1 MASGR
6 RTGLGKLWSWVAAR
20 GPVPHRPTFTASIF
34 AALLAVG
41 VVLGFVAFRTTDQ
54 PARSALPPSTSVPA
68 PVHVPTTTL
77 PPTTTA
83 TTPPTTPPTTDAV
96 ATQVG
101 PCRRADLQVTVS
113 VSGGPG
119 ATEVTTELRDIA
131 PCTWQPVTVSGY
143 PCPDTIVVV
152 DAGGSQVWP
161 APGQAEQ
168 CSTPAGRVLTP
179 GQDESLSATWD
190 NRVLAGGATTPAP
203 RGQYAA
209 VGTWSWATDGGR
221 PDQASQSQ
229 PFTLG

>member
-6 RTGLGKLWSWVAAR
+6 RTGLGRLLSSVTAR
-20 GPVPHRPTFTASIF
+20 GPVPHRPTFTASIL

-41 VVLGFVAFRTTDQ
+41 VVLGFVAFGTTDQ
-54 PARSALPPSTSVPA
+54 AARRAAPPTTSLP
-68 PVHVPTTTL
+68 PVHVPSTTL
-77 PPTTTA
+77 PPTTAATA
-83 TTPPTTPPTTDAV
+83 PPTTPPTTTAA

-119 ATEVTTELRDIA
+119 VTEVTTELRDLA
-131 PCTWQPVTVSGY
+131 PCSWQPVAVEGY
-143 PCPDTIVVV
+143 PCPDTIAVV

-179 GQDESLSATWD
+179 GQDETLSAAWD
-190 NRVLAGGATTPAP
+190 DRVPAGGTTVPAP
-203 RGQYAA
+203 PGRYAA
-209 VGTWSWATDGGR
+209 VGTWSWATDAGA
-221 PDQASQSQ
+221 PDQASDSQ
-229 PFTLG
+229 PFTLS